1 MNSRLVPM
9 LSLLVGGAGPALAE
23 PSDEPPRLVIL
34 LVIDQ
39 LRRDRLDPELPGGL
53 GRLAREG
60 RVYRDAVL
68 DHARSETCPG
78 HMSIATGRHPG
89 PAGVPGNS
97 HVSREL
103 GREVYC
109 VADDSEGAAVFGG
122 KGGRSPKL
130 LDASA
135 LGDWLKQADPEA
147 RVFTVSGKDRSAIAL
162 GGQHPDGAYW
172 YSRKAGFT
180 SSRYYTAA
188 LPKWLVKLNKGL
200 ETELP
205 EQWEHGREPGVHPDR
220 PDDFEGESPDYSRSS
235 PHPLRGDDKKETRK
249 NLYFTPSLDLLTL
262 RIARELV
269 ERHEL
274 GADEHPDLLGIG
286 LSGSDTIG
294 HLYGPGS
301 HESRAQLLE
310 IDRAFG
316 ELLAAIEARVG
327 AGRVLVALSADHG
340 VLPLPEWLAHTG
352 RAECPAEGGRI
363 GLKRLALG
371 LFFELHTSLAPLLSL
386 PDEWV
391 LISGNALTVNRTLA
405 AEHGVPVERV
415 IEVAKTYLEGLDG
428 IQHVWTEAELADSDD
443 PIARLYRNSHHP
455 DRGGDLLVQVEPG
468 CLISGYDHGTSHGS
482 PYLYDR
488 AVPIVFWG
496 PGIPASQVTGP
507 AATIDIA
514 PSLAARLGIATP
526 DDLDG
531 RALLR

>member
-1 MNSRLVPM
+1 MPGRLV
-9 LSLLVGGAGPALAE
+9 LVLALLAGGPGIARGEPAQ
-23 PSDEPPRLVIL
+23 EPPRLVIL
-34 LVIDQ
+34 LAIDQ

-60 RVYRDAVL
+60 RVYLDGVL

-109 VADDSEGAAVFGG
+109 VEDASGDSAVFGEE
-122 KGGRSPKL
+122 GGRSPAL
-130 LDASA
+130 LQASA

-147 RVFTVSGKDRSAIAL
+147 RVWSVAGKDRSAITLA
-162 GGQHPDGAYW
+162 GQHPDGAYW

-180 SSRYYTAA
+180 SSRYYTRA
-188 LPKWLVKLNKGL
+188 LPDWLVQLNSGL
-200 ETELP
+200 ETELS
-205 EQWEHGREPGVHPDR
+205 ESWEHGREPGVHADR
-220 PDDFEGESPDYSRSS
+220 PDDFPGESPDYSRSS
-235 PHPLRGDDKKETRK
+235 PHPLRGDGGKETRK

-262 RIARELV
+262 RIARELI

-274 GADEHPDLLGIG
+274 GADAHPDLLGIG

-294 HLYGPGS
+294 HLYGPES

-316 ELLAAIEARVG
+316 ELLTAVEARVG
-327 AGRVLVALSADHG
+327 EGRVLVALSADHG
-340 VLPLPEWLAHTG
+340 VLPLPEWLAQTG
-352 RAECPAEGGRI
+352 RAECPVEGGRI
-363 GLKRLALG
+363 GLRRLALG
-371 LFFELHTSLAPLLSL
+371 LRLELHMNLSPLLSL
-386 PDEWV
+386 PDEWL
-391 LISGNALTVNRTLA
+391 LISGSALTVNRALA
-405 AEHGVPVERV
+405 AERGIPVERV
-415 IEVAKTYLEGLDG
+415 IAVAKDYLEELEG
-428 IQHVWTEAELADSDD
+428 IQRVWTEAELANRDD
-443 PIARLYRNSHHP
+443 PTARLYRNSHHP
-455 DRGGDLLVQVEPG
+455 DRGGDLLVQVDPG
-468 CLISGYDHGTSHGS
+468 CLISPFEHGTSHGS

-496 PGIPASQVTGP
+496 PGIPAGRVPGP
-507 AATIDIA
+507 AATVDIA
-514 PSLAARLGIATP
+514 PSLAARLGIAVP